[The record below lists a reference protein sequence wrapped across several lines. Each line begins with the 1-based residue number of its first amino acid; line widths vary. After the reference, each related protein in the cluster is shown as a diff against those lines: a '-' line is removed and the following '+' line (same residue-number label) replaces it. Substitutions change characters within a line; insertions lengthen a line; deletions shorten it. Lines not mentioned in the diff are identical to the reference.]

1 MTKLD
6 IQQCHKGS
14 QWHLLIHMLAK
25 GMSNMVSK
33 AVLTTAMLKQ
43 IKMVQLR
50 PVVASGTDGHTAF
63 DSYIILWQY
72 LCIKLINAKWNTREA
87 DFKIQNPTAF
97 QCFWCIQGTDL
108 KLHSLPA
115 SSANL
120 GECYLYTGQVKGPVV
135 RKQLVSVM
143 VFLFAPT

>member
-14 QWHLLIHMLAK
+14 HLLIHMLAK

-63 DSYIILWQY
+63 DSYIIL
-72 LCIKLINAKWNTREA
+72 
-87 DFKIQNPTAF
+87 
-97 QCFWCIQGTDL
+97 
-108 KLHSLPA
+108 
-115 SSANL
+115 
-120 GECYLYTGQVKGPVV
+120 
-135 RKQLVSVM
+135 
-143 VFLFAPT
+143 

>member
-1 MTKLD
+1 
-6 IQQCHKGS
+6 
-14 QWHLLIHMLAK
+14 
-25 GMSNMVSK
+25 MSNMVSK

-87 DFKIQNPTAF
+87 DFKIQVYSKIPQLFSAF
-97 QCFWCIQGTDL
+97 GAYKAQTWSYIPCLQALLTWE
-108 KLHSLPA
+108 
-115 SSANL
+115 SATYTL
-120 GECYLYTGQVKGPVV
+120 GKWKDQRLEN
-135 RKQLVSVM
+135 S
-143 VFLFAPT
+143 